1 MAGKYLIFGQ
11 GPGDFNVVPM
21 GFTGQMQDPQIRLKN
36 RALSFKNGQDKRTF
50 MNIPKGT
57 WVDNDFQWVSVS
69 APTMLTSE
77 IFSKAFMCMSMDEV
91 AQWYQTNGESD
102 VQSSIIYGTKEKMD
116 RATTEEFDRL
126 IVVQP

>member
-1 MAGKYLIFGQ
+1 
-11 GPGDFNVVPM
+11 
-21 GFTGQMQDPQIRLKN
+21 
-36 RALSFKNGQDKRTF
+36 
-50 MNIPKGT
+50 
-57 WVDNDFQWVSVS
+57 
-69 APTMLTSE
+69 
-77 IFSKAFMCMSMDEV
+77 MSIDEV

>member
-1 MAGKYLIFGQ
+1 
-11 GPGDFNVVPM
+11 
-21 GFTGQMQDPQIRLKN
+21 
-36 RALSFKNGQDKRTF
+36 

-69 APTMLTSE
+69 APTLLTSE